1 MVQSDSAVILVKFE
15 TFDGWNH
22 DTSNETIKC
31 YIMTFTYTTRHLNV
45 PGLILFF
52 HLPLKN
58 KNLKDR
64 QSMIV
69 NLSKYIDDKSPLCNI
84 NTIKS
89 GKTRRIHKALFR
101 PKGNIA
107 QKFCFPNLIP

>member
-52 HLPLKN
+52 HLPLKS

-64 QSMIV
+64 PNHMTSHTKGC
-69 NLSKYIDDKSPLCNI
+69 LSVLS
-84 NTIKS
+84 
-89 GKTRRIHKALFR
+89 
-101 PKGNIA
+101 
-107 QKFCFPNLIP
+107 